1 MINNE
6 IEYIVCSAILTSD
19 LGKERLGGVE
29 FVTGHRHFNIF
40 RAFNNPPDN
49 ILVKR
54 DPHSQGFMTSKG
66 RFVGREEGLEIAKQ
80 SGQVPQNHQHRL
92 LFSEDL
98 Y

>member
-6 IEYIVCSAILTSD
+6 VEYIVCSAILTSD
-19 LGKERLGGVE
+19 LGKEILGGAE

-40 RAFNNPPDN
+40 RTFNTSPDN
-49 ILVKR
+49 VLVKR

-66 RFVGREEGLEIAKQ
+66 RFVGRKEGLEIAIR
-80 SGQVPQNHQHRL
+80 SSQVSQDHSHSL